1 MWKVC
6 IMQPR
11 YRTHNFDTFHIFTIK
26 FSKSQPRNF
35 QTKPIMTSQYI
46 VVLSSLFKYAK
57 KEELLQH
64 ILQSDII
71 IYDIISQP
79 EQVDEATWAVSGV

>member
-1 MWKVC
+1 
-6 IMQPR
+6 
-11 YRTHNFDTFHIFTIK
+11 
-26 FSKSQPRNF
+26 
-35 QTKPIMTSQYI
+35 MTSQYN